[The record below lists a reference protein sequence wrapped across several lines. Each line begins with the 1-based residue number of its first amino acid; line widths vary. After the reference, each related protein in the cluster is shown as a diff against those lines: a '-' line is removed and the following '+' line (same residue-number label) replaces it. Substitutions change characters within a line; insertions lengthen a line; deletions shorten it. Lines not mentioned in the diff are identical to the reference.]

1 MFANLTGMHALVILA
16 VVLLL
21 FGAAKLPALARS
33 IGQSM
38 RILREESA
46 ERDRTDYSDAVHDAM
61 TVETPAISA
70 AAPTLDDIPAQAP
83 ATPTAATTAITTAA
97 PTATT
102 TDADATAAT
111 RTGAAS

>member
-38 RILREESA
+38 RILREESS
-46 ERDRTDYSDAVHDAM
+46 ERDRTDFPDTVHDAV

-83 ATPTAATTAITTAA
+83 ATTTATTTAA